1 MNGDME
7 SMPFFHISVVSQ
19 MLNLHPQTIR
29 NYERMGLIAP
39 SRTDGKMRLFSQ
51 KDVNKVKRIHTYT
64 SMGVNLAGV
73 EIIMKLLE
81 RIDEMER
88 MMMQATGETQQQM
101 LDNMQNLQSQVFEE
115 MKKLGMGGSSKPPED
130 KI

>member
-7 SMPFFHISVVSQ
+7 SLPFFHISIVSQ

-29 NYERMGLIAP
+29 NYERMGLITP
-39 SRTDGKMRLFSQ
+39 SRTEGKMRLFSQ
-51 KDVNKVKRIHTYT
+51 SDVKKVKRIHAYT

-81 RIDEMER
+81 RIDELER
-88 MMMQATGETQQQM
+88 TMIQSSGEIQKDM
-101 LDNMQNLQSQVFEE
+101 LDNMQDLQNQVFEE
-115 MKKLGMGGSSKPPED
+115 MKKIGMGNQPPED